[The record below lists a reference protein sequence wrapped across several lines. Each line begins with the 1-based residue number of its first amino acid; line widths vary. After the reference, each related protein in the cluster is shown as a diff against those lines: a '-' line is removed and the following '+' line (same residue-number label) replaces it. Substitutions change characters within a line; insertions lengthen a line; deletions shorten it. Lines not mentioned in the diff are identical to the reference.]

1 MQILDTICFKKL
13 SLVLF
18 LALYFAGFAQR
29 DYKGQTI
36 DAKTGEPVPYV
47 NIGIVDR
54 GVGTVSD
61 ENGIFHL
68 PLDISLLGQGE
79 AIQISC
85 LGYETIR
92 IPVSKIELQYNEY
105 PKLVMNPV
113 EISLDEV
120 VVTNTTLVPIKEYIG
135 YQNNGSPSL
144 GYWKDNVA
152 LGGEL
157 ATKIRTSKGPRQL
170 NSLEFEVWSNPSDS
184 ILIRINVYDSDGPL
198 GRPLTNL
205 NKSGKDI
212 LKTLTK
218 GRGFKDV
225 DLEPYTIY
233 VTDDFYVSLELLK
246 VYGDSE
252 IDLVLA
258 ASDSDYGSYR
268 KYTSQDKWQKLSDIN
283 MAYYLETSPYVSQ
296 EKAKRYEV
304 KVEKA
309 RRKLRMLSGFAI
321 HNGSMLADVTV
332 KNQRTRE
339 TTKTDDSGR
348 YVIHAEKRDVILFS
362 KEGYKNMI
370 LEVSDQ
376 QFANALMRPQE

>member
-1 MQILDTICFKKL
+1 MKKVL
-13 SLVLF
+13 LILF
-18 LALYFAGFAQR
+18 LFSSFCVFSQQ
-29 DYKGQTI
+29 DFKGLVV
-36 DAKTGEPVPYV
+36 DAKTGEVIPYV
-47 NIGIVDR
+47 NIGIIDK

-61 ENGIFHL
+61 EQGIFHL
-68 PLDISLLGQGE
+68 PLDISEFEE
-79 AIQISC
+79 ADTVQISC

-92 IPVSKIELQYNEY
+92 IPVSKIEFQYNEY
-105 PKLVMNPV
+105 PKLLLNPV
-113 EISLDEV
+113 EINLDEV
-120 VVTNTTLVPIKEYIG
+120 VVTNTDLVPIKEYIG
-135 YQNNGSPSL
+135 YQNNGSSSV

-157 ATKIRTSKGPRQL
+157 ATKIKTSKGPRQL

-218 GRGFKDV
+218 GRGFNDV
-225 DLEPYTIY
+225 DLEPYNIY
-233 VTDDFYVSLELLK
+233 VNDDFYISLELLK

-252 IDLVLA
+252 INLVLA
-258 ASDSDYGSYR
+258 ASDSDFGSYR
-268 KYTSQDKWQKLSDIN
+268 KYTSQDKWQKVSDIN

-296 EKAKRYEV
+296 EKAKRYEA

-321 HNGSMLADVTV
+321 YNGSMVEGVIV

-339 TTKTDDSGR
+339 TTKTDNTGR
-348 YVIHAEKRDVILFS
+348 YVIHADKKDIIMFS
-362 KEGYKNMI
+362 KEGYKKMV
-370 LEVSDQ
+370 LEVNDQ
-376 QFANALMRPQE
+376 KFANALMKLVD

>member
-1 MQILDTICFKKL
+1 MKE
-13 SLVLF
+13 SVLVLLLTQLSCF
-18 LALYFAGFAQR
+18 LVWSQR
-29 DYKGQTI
+29 DYKGRTV
-36 DAKTGEPVPYV
+36 DAKSGEPVPFV
-47 NIGIVDR
+47 NIGILDK

-68 PLDISLLGQGE
+68 PLETSDYDKGDS
-79 AIQISC
+79 IQISC

-92 IPVSKIELQYNEY
+92 IPVSKIEFEYNEY
-105 PKLVMNPV
+105 PKLILNPA

-120 VVTNTTLVPIKEYIG
+120 VVTNTALVPIKEYIG

-157 ATKIRTSKGPRQL
+157 ATKIRTSKGPRQI

-184 ILIRINVYDSDGPL
+184 ILVRINVYDSDGPL
-198 GRPLTNL
+198 GRPFTNL

-212 LKTLTK
+212 LKTLKK
-218 GRGFKDV
+218 GRGFKNV
-225 DLEPYTIY
+225 DLEPYNIY
-233 VTDDFYVSLELLK
+233 ATDDFYISLELLK

-258 ASDSDYGSYR
+258 AANSDYGSYR
-268 KYTSQDKWQKLSDIN
+268 KYTSQDKWQKVSDTN
-283 MAYYLETSPYVSQ
+283 MAYYLETSSYVSQ

-309 RRKLRMLSGFAI
+309 RKKLRMLSGFAI

-339 TTKTDDSGR
+339 TTKTDHSGR
-348 YVIHAEKRDVILFS
+348 YVIHADKEDIILFS
-362 KEGYKNMI
+362 KEGYKKMV
-370 LEVSDQ
+370 LEVSDK
-376 QFANALMRPQE
+376 QFANALMRLVD

>member
-1 MQILDTICFKKL
+1 M

-18 LALYFAGFAQR
+18 FALYYAGFAQR
-29 DYKGQTI
+29 DYKGQTV

-47 NIGIVDR
+47 NIGIVDK

-61 ENGIFHL
+61 EDGVFHL
-68 PLDISLLGQGE
+68 PMDTSVFGE
-79 AIQISC
+79 GDAIQVSC

-92 IPVSKIELQYNEY
+92 IPVSEIEFQYNEY
-105 PKLVMNPV
+105 PKLMLNPI

-120 VVTNTTLVPIKEYIG
+120 VVTNSTLVPIKEYIG

-157 ATKIRTSKGPRQL
+157 ATRIRTSKGPRQL

-212 LKTLTK
+212 LKTLKK

-225 DLEPYTIY
+225 DLEPHDIFIC
-233 VTDDFYVSLELLK
+233 DDFYVSLELLK
-246 VYGDSE
+246 VYGDSK

-258 ASDSDYGSYR
+258 ASDTDYGSYR
-268 KYTSQDKWQKLSDIN
+268 KFTSQDKWQKVSDVN

-296 EKAKRYEV
+296 ERAKRYEA

-321 HNGSMLADVTV
+321 HNGAMLANVTV
-332 KNQRTRE
+332 MNQRTRE
-339 TTKTDDSGR
+339 STKTDNTGR
-348 YVIHAEKRDVILFS
+348 YVIHAEKKDVILFS
-362 KEGYKNMI
+362 KEGFKNMI

-376 QFANALMRPQE
+376 QFANALMRQQD